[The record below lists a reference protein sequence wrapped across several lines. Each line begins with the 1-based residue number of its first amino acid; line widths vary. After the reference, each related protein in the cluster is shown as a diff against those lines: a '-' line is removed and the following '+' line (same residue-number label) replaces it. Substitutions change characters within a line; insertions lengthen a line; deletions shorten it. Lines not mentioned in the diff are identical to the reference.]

1 MPIRPLIDDIVDV
14 YCVGPQPLHRWRPY
28 VSIDA
33 DGKLQP
39 PDWDPRAANEEM
51 IRKRHFHARSAAQY
65 TLLADHAREAGWE
78 VEPTLVALRTCAI
91 LDMRYQE
98 ISLLDFQL
106 LTQTV
111 GIDNRTT
118 DRDELYLTAK
128 MVHSTQLFLH
138 DVVARC
144 TDVKKSNRKEVL
156 REAPSLTDGKVQLA
170 RCICNGVRA
179 IKAYY
184 QPAFA
189 AMRARYEA
197 GAADVERDME
207 ALIKRMKVVMMQLDR
222 VVAVLGDDPRCDKLS
237 TRCI

>member
-1 MPIRPLIDDIVDV
+1 MPLIDDVADV
-14 YCVGPQPLHRWRPY
+14 FCVGPQPLSRWRPY

-39 PDWDPRAANEEM
+39 PDWTPQAENERM
-51 IRKRHFHARSAAQY
+51 IRKKHWHARCAVQYSVLAEHAA
-65 TLLADHAREAGWE
+65 ECGWE
-78 VEPTLVALRTCAI
+78 VEGTLKAFLTCAV

-98 ISLLDFQL
+98 ICLLDFQL
-106 LTQTV
+106 LTQSV

-128 MVHSTQLFLH
+128 MVHSTHLFLH
-138 DVVARC
+138 DVTAKC
-144 TDVKKSNRKEVL
+144 TGIKKSGRKEVL
-156 REAPSLTDGKVQLA
+156 QEAPSAVDGKVQLA

-184 QPAFA
+184 EPAFA
-189 AMRARYEA
+189 AMRARYEGGDA
-197 GAADVERDME
+197 GVEQDMDG
-207 ALIKRMKVVMMQLDR
+207 LVKRMKMVMMQLDR
-222 VVAVLGDDPRCDKLS
+222 VVVILGDDPRCDKLS